1 MDFASWS
8 LRLFR
13 VGGITVRAH
22 WSLLIVIAYD
32 LIIYIGRY
40 QQPWWMAI
48 LMVGILLGSIL
59 LHEFGHA
66 LAARLAGGDCRVI
79 VMWMMGG
86 LAECDVPMRPWRQ
99 FAVAAAGPAV
109 TGVIALA
116 AWAALTGVQ
125 AGPAMGALDIAAFLV
140 WYTMTVNLRLFL
152 FNLLPCYPLDGGRML
167 LSAGW
172 ALIGMRRAITLT
184 LVTSYPCVVAFAG
197 WAIWTNNALFF
208 GLSLWLLMTLVQ
220 QHQQL
225 RQGSSAFGYDL
236 GYGEGRSAGG
246 WLGRWRE
253 RRRRHAAARR
263 EREEEAEQDVLD
275 RLLAK
280 VSEHGLPSLTAGE
293 RATLERISRRQRA
306 RAEAERV

>member
-13 VGGITVRAH
+13 VAGITVRAH

-32 LIIYIGRY
+32 LFLYIGRY
-40 QQPWWMAI
+40 EQPWWMAG
-48 LMVGILLGSIL
+48 LMVAILLASIL

-66 LAARLAGGDCRVI
+66 FAARFAGGDCRVI

-109 TGVIALA
+109 SAVIALG
-116 AWAALTGVQ
+116 AWAAVRAMEAGDSLVGLGTG
-125 AGPAMGALDIAAFLV
+125 GFLV
-140 WYTMTVNLRLFL
+140 IYTMLVNTRLFL

-184 LVTSYPCVVAFAG
+184 LVFSYPCVIGLAG
-197 WAIWTNNALFF
+197 WAIWTNQALFF

-225 RQGSSAFGYDL
+225 RQGGGAFGVDI
-236 GYGEGRSAGG
+236 GYGQGRSAGG
-246 WLGRWRE
+246 WLGRWQE
-253 RRRRHAAARR
+253 RRRRRAAIER

-280 VSEHGLPSLTAGE
+280 VSEQGLPSLTAQE
-293 RATLERISRRQRA
+293 RAILERISRRQRA